1 MQELVI
7 QFHKVRGFNA
17 SCRMTTEQ
25 KEGYDLL
32 NKLYNKLS
40 GSNVNHSV
48 CSKGTLLKKIEDF
61 IKCNQ

>member
-1 MQELVI
+1 
-7 QFHKVRGFNA
+7 
-17 SCRMTTEQ
+17 MTTEQ

-32 NKLYNKLS
+32 NKMYNELS

-48 CSKGTLLKKIEDF
+48 CSKGTLLTKVENY